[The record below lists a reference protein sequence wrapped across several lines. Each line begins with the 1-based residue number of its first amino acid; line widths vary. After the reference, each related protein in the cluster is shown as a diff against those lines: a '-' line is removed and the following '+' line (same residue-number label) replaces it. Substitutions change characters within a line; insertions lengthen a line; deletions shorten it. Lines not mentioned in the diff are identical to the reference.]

1 VGKAIAWENFRAR
14 FNRGFGMEAEGFT
27 EDAACPL
34 PTAARADGNLRRDAV
49 MTVAQ
54 RLLWLAVSVLSVF
67 VLFGLSF
74 VAFSVGR
81 DDWFAFFQS
90 PARVG
95 ALVVSLALSAL
106 VVFCNFGGM
115 NPGKK
120 EDRSNRWIFGPITVL
135 SLCLALLPA
144 YLDGCGFWVTDKAV
158 TPYVGL
164 VLLTLGGA
172 LRLAAV
178 FVLGR
183 RFTGLVAIQEGHRL
197 QTTGL
202 YRYIRHP
209 SYAGMLLYMVG
220 YVLVFRCWLGL
231 LLVAA
236 TLALLLARMNAEESL
251 LQNEFGEDYAS
262 YRHHTWRLVPWV
274 Y

>member
-1 VGKAIAWENFRAR
+1 
-14 FNRGFGMEAEGFT
+14 
-27 EDAACPL
+27 
-34 PTAARADGNLRRDAV
+34 
-49 MTVAQ
+49 MTW
-54 RLLWLAVSVLSVF
+54 RLLWGLVSVLFTSF
-67 VLFGLSF
+67 FFGL
-74 VAFSVGR
+74 ALVGFALGSG
-81 DDWFAFFQS
+81 DWMAFFHS

-95 ALVVSLALSAL
+95 AMVVTLTLSAL
-106 VVFCNFGGM
+106 VVFIDFGGM

-120 EDRSNRWIFGPITVL
+120 EDRGNRWIFGPILVVTLALTVL
-135 SLCLALLPA
+135 PP
-144 YLDGCGFWVTDKAV
+144 YLDGRDLWTTDEAV

-172 LRLAAV
+172 LRLGAV

-197 QTTGL
+197 QTDGL

-209 SYAGMLLYMVG
+209 SYTGMLLYMAG

-231 LLVAA
+231 ILVAI
-236 TLALLLARMNAEESL
+236 TLAILCARMNAEEAFL
-251 LQNEFGEDYAS
+251 EGEFGEDYAS
-262 YRHHTWRLVPWV
+262 YRRRTWRLVPWV

>member
-1 VGKAIAWENFRAR
+1 MR
-14 FNRGFGMEAEGFT
+14 
-27 EDAACPL
+27 
-34 PTAARADGNLRRDAV
+34 
-49 MTVAQ
+49 Q
-54 RLLWLAVSVLSVF
+54 RLFWVLFSVLNVG
-67 VLFGLSF
+67 VLFGLSIAAF
-74 VAFSVGR
+74 AVGRGNWVAFF
-81 DDWFAFFQS
+81 DA

-95 ALVVSLALSAL
+95 ALVVSLALCAF
-106 VVFCNFGGM
+106 VAFCNFGGM

-120 EDRSNRWIFGPITVL
+120 EDRGNRWIFGPIAVL
-135 SLCLALLPA
+135 SLGLALLPP
-144 YLDGCGFWVTDKAV
+144 YLDGRDLWVSQDPV
-158 TPYVGL
+158 TPYIGL
-164 VLLTLGGA
+164 ALLTLGGA

-209 SYAGMLLYMVG
+209 SYAGVLLYMAG

-231 LLVAA
+231 LLVVA
-236 TLALLLARMNAEESL
+236 TLAILFVRMNAEEAL
-251 LQNEFGEDYAS
+251 LESEFGEEYAS
-262 YRHHTWRLVPWV
+262 YRGRTWRLVPWV